1 MSKVLSILILH
12 FIHLHLLGER
22 ILQLLL
28 FIRLTLEAHIFKIC
42 NKKFNENSKIPKKC
56 VN

>member
-42 NKKFNENSKIPKKC
+42 NKIFNKNSKIQK
-56 VN
+56 NA